1 MRTNPANGTNR
12 KELADEGQ
20 EVELSILKGAV
31 YDLIQIMVQMTAGQE
46 KYRKKN
52 DISFDDLEAILNI
65 IVMESMCLV
74 ISGAIDE
81 IEAEPPSDDVQ
92 KVLNKLTL
100 QKEIFEKGYKKWK

>member
-1 MRTNPANGTNR
+1 
-12 KELADEGQ
+12 
-20 EVELSILKGAV
+20 
-31 YDLIQIMVQMTAGQE
+31 
-46 KYRKKN
+46 
-52 DISFDDLEAILNI
+52 
-65 IVMESMCLV
+65 MESMCLV